1 MKLNWK
7 FILII
12 ILAFIVVSAA
22 YFVLTTT
29 LSSPTVMEL
38 KIPKDRAGANAYQ
51 NTDKKL
57 TLVLLKNNMFYG
69 YFGNDI
75 TGGSNFEIQK
85 AQNIILEGI
94 KKFTI
99 DSLVIL
105 IKPAKE
111 APYNSTIEILD
122 QMTANRVEK
131 YLMTDPDK
139 KEKEFL
145 KIDESNCCS
154 TSERTRQ

>member
-1 MKLNWK
+1 
-7 FILII
+7 
-12 ILAFIVVSAA
+12 
-22 YFVLTTT
+22 
-29 LSSPTVMEL
+29 
-38 KIPKDRAGANAYQ
+38 
-51 NTDKKL
+51 
-57 TLVLLKNNMFYG
+57 MFYG